1 MDLLPLNGPTPAND
15 ARLLGKARAIGVRHG
30 FDYTDDGAVTALPA
44 ERRRNLERIQ
54 RCPLVWSGAPF
65 LMAAVIWPLLATA
78 FPALAGD
85 PLLSYAPAWPAGS
98 APLRELLEP

>member
-1 MDLLPLNGPTPAND
+1 MDLLPLNGSTPAND

-30 FDYTDDGAVTALPA
+30 VDYTDDAAVTALPA
-44 ERRRNLERIQ
+44 ERRRNSERIQ
-54 RCPLVWSGAPF
+54 RCPLVWSGALF
-65 LMAAVIWPLLATA
+65 LMAAVFWPLLATA

>member
-1 MDLLPLNGPTPAND
+1 M
-15 ARLLGKARAIGVRHG
+15 
-30 FDYTDDGAVTALPA
+30 
-44 ERRRNLERIQ
+44 
-54 RCPLVWSGAPF
+54 WSGALF
-65 LMAAVIWPLLATA
+65 LMAAVFWPLLATA